1 MVPMVEWL
9 ALELVELLVRVRIP
23 VGTQSYPLNLKF
35 FNFYFVIILCMTNDK
50 KIEWILRIGVAGEFL
65 GHGVFAVLG
74 KADWI
79 KWTEQLTGLDTATA
93 TTFMLAVGVADI
105 LLAILVL
112 LKPIRPILLWMA
124 FWGFWTA
131 LVRPLVGL
139 PIWDFIERFANWAA
153 PLALYYFYKS
163 GK

>member
-1 MVPMVEWL
+1 
-9 ALELVELLVRVRIP
+9 
-23 VGTQSYPLNLKF
+23 
-35 FNFYFVIILCMTNDK
+35 MTENK

-65 GHGVFAVLG
+65 GHGIFALRG

-79 KWTEQLTGLDTATA
+79 QWTQQLSGMEASTA
-93 TTFMLAVGVADI
+93 TTFIFIVGIIDV
-105 LLAILVL
+105 LLALLVL
-112 LKPIRPILLWMA
+112 VKPMRPLLLWMA

-153 PLALYYFYKS
+153 PLALYYVYKMN
-163 GK
+163 KDNR